1 MKLMAVGNALNKIG
15 NCRSHKFSRAEQ
27 GICFEIPC
35 SRESKDVEK
44 EPATETGNSPAVLGS
59 RVLAVVVVLTGWV
72 RLPRGWEAAPKMVA
86 RTSINCQADGRLV
99 TR

>member
-1 MKLMAVGNALNKIG
+1 MFKRVKRCGKG
-15 NCRSHKFSRAEQ
+15 
-27 GICFEIPC
+27 
-35 SRESKDVEK
+35 
-44 EPATETGNSPAVLGS
+44 TGNRNREFTCSAGS